1 MKMLSPKAVLQALE
15 AQDSCCL
22 IDIREPYE
30 LLNCKIDCPSVPMAT
45 FATAYPNYQHYN
57 QVVLMCQSGKRAEA
71 LANFMETEFN
81 ATNICILE
89 GGINNWIEQNAPQIT
104 CQ

>member
-1 MKMLSPKAVLQALE
+1 MKMLSPKAVLQALNDPE
-15 AQDSCCL
+15 NCCL

-30 LLNCKIDCPSVPMAT
+30 LLNCKIDCPSIPMAE
-45 FATAYPNYQHYN
+45 FAAAYPTLKHYK

-71 LANFMETEFN
+71 LANFIETEFN

-89 GGINNWIEQNAPQIT
+89 GGINAWIAQNAPQII

>member
-1 MKMLSPKAVLQALE
+1 MKMLSPKEVLQALE
-15 AQDSCCL
+15 AQESCCL

-45 FATAYPNYQHYN
+45 FAAAYPNYLQCE
-57 QVVLMCQSGKRAEA
+57 QVVLMCQSGRRAEA
-71 LANFMETEFN
+71 LANFMETEYA
-81 ATNICILE
+81 ATNIYVLE
-89 GGINNWIEQNAPQIT
+89 GGINAWIEQNAPQIT

>member
-1 MKMLSPKAVLQALE
+1 MKMLSPMAVLQALE

-30 LLNCKIDCPSVPMAT
+30 LQTCKLDCQSIPMAE
-45 FATAYPNYQHYN
+45 FAAAYPGLQHFEK
-57 QVVLMCQSGKRAEA
+57 VVLMCQSGRRAEA
-71 LANFMETEFN
+71 LANYIETEYS
-81 ATNICILE
+81 ATNIYVLE
-89 GGINNWIEQNAPQIT
+89 GGMNALIEQNAAQLI

>member
-1 MKMLSPKAVLQALE
+1 MKILSPKEVLFALE
-15 AQDSCCL
+15 AKENCCL

-30 LLNCKIDCPSVPMAT
+30 LLSCKIDCPSIPMAS
-45 FATAYPNYQHYN
+45 FADAYPSLRAYD

-81 ATNICILE
+81 ASNICILE
-89 GGINNWIEQNAPQIT
+89 GGINAWIEQNAPEIT

>member
-1 MKMLSPKAVLQALE
+1 MKMLSPKEVLQALE
-15 AQDSCCL
+15 AQESCCL

-45 FATAYPNYQHYN
+45 FAATYPEYKHYE

-71 LANFMETEFN
+71 LANELQHRIP
-81 ATNICILE
+81 A
-89 GGINNWIEQNAPQIT
+89 
-104 CQ
+104 